1 MQNKI
6 SKQNKI
12 RNQSKFDVISNLFI
26 IIFCILSLFPIYWL
40 FTGSFKFSS
49 DIVKIPPD
57 WFPVKWNL
65 TNYANVFLKNPAGR
79 WIFNSV
85 FITLVTAIGI
95 ILVSSAAGYALS
107 KMNFVG
113 KNLILAFVIAGL
125 LIPMEIYLLP
135 LYNLIVNLGWKG
147 SYFGF
152 VIPNLTMPFGVYL
165 MKNFYDNIPN
175 EVIEATE
182 IDGCNKVHFFFKFGI
197 PLSKPGIGALAIL
210 SSIRIWNNY
219 LWQLLNSTS
228 EAKSYTLP
236 VGVAKMFDVT
246 GGDIDYGLKFAAAA
260 LSALPL
266 LVIFFAFQRFFT
278 AGISSGA
285 VKG

>member
-1 MQNKI
+1 
-6 SKQNKI
+6 
-12 RNQSKFDVISNLFI
+12 
-26 IIFCILSLFPIYWL
+26 L
-40 FTGSFKFSS
+40 FTGSFKYST

-57 WFPVKWNL
+57 WIPSRWNL
-65 TNYANVFLKNPAGR
+65 TNYASVFVNNPAWR

-85 FITLVTAIGI
+85 FITLATSVGI
-95 ILVSSAAGYALS
+95 VLLSSGAGYALS
-107 KMNFVG
+107 KMNFIG
-113 KNLILAFVIAGL
+113 KKYIFAFVIAGL
-125 LIPMEIYLLP
+125 LIPMEIYMLP

-147 SYFGF
+147 NYLGF
-152 VIPNLTMPFGVYL
+152 IAPNIAMPFGVYL

-175 EVIEATE
+175 EIIEAAD
-182 IDGCNKVHFFFKFGI
+182 IDGCTKVLFFFRFGI

-210 SSIRIWNNY
+210 ASIRIWNNY

-228 EAKSYTLP
+228 KATSYTLP

-246 GGDIDYGLKFAAAA
+246 GGDVDYGLKFAAAA
-260 LSALPL
+260 LTALPL
-266 LVIFFAFQRFFT
+266 LIIFFAFQRFFT